1 MLRRYEIELIIKS
14 YQVFVS
20 NQPIYVKH
28 VETGRICVKLTR
40 SIY

>member
-20 NQPIYVKH
+20 SQPIYDRY
-28 VETGRICVKLTR
+28 VETGRIRVKLTR